1 VIWWL
6 NEKNICW
13 IELKNFYYVHFE
25 YRHIE
30 IIDRLIIWGNHV
42 DSGEISKIGS
52 KKKRVGLSR
61 AAGKTLTL

>member
-1 VIWWL
+1 M
-6 NEKNICW
+6 
-13 IELKNFYYVHFE
+13 HFE